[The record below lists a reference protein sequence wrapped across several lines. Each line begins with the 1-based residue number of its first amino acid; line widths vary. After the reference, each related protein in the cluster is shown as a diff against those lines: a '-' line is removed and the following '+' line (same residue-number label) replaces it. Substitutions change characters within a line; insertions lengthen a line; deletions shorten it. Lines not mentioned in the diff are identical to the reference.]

1 MRNKT
6 MDYYLS
12 KLKDMGAECNV
23 LYVEDEKGIRDE
35 MSIFLNK
42 FFTHVECA
50 EDGAQGLEAYK
61 SGIFD
66 IVISDIAMPNM
77 NGIEMSKAIK
87 ELNRDQIVIIVTAFT
102 NDGYFKELVNI
113 GISSFILKPAQ
124 NEQIIHTLYD
134 AALRAKESKENSKY
148 RNNLENIVKERTD
161 ELVRLYTTDE
171 LTGLANYQKL
181 RNDLHNNQPASL
193 LLFNI
198 DNFEMINNAFG
209 VSMGDL
215 VLKETARLLRF
226 FAKDEETLYRV
237 HSDEYVL
244 LLKGADKN
252 MAYEKALEVRAFF
265 SQNKIS
271 LGESQI
277 EISFTIGIDEG
288 SGSDLLKNAKIAI
301 REIRALGKDRVQF
314 YNADSRF
321 LAQQKDMRYWIERS
335 REAIKN
341 DLFVPYFQPIF
352 DNTLGKIVKYECLA
366 RMKGDVDI
374 VSPISFIEPAKIS
387 GLLPGITRLMVDK
400 SFAYFANKEGKFSIN
415 IGNYD
420 IKEGYLIP
428 FLMQKLDKYGID
440 PSRVT
445 LEVLETIS
453 VQDAKESLVQLREL
467 KNIGFSLAIDD
478 FGTEN
483 SNFSRLLDMEV
494 EYIKIDGSF
503 IKHLDTDINSQ
514 KITASIVAFTR
525 SIGAKVIAEFVHNEA
540 VFEAVKSY
548 GIEYSQGYFIGQPN
562 STLEILK

>member
-1 MRNKT
+1 

-12 KLKDMGAECNV
+12 KLKDMGTECSV

-35 MSIFLNK
+35 MYIFLSK

-50 EDGAQGLEAYK
+50 DDGIKGLELYK
-61 SGIFD
+61 TGAFD
-66 IVISDIAMPNM
+66 IVISDISMPNM
-77 NGIEMSKAIK
+77 NGIDMSKAIK
-87 ELNRDQIVIIVTAFT
+87 GLNRDQIIIIVTAFT
-102 NDGYFKELVNI
+102 NDGYFKELVSI

-134 AALRAKESKENSKY
+134 AALRVKESKENRKY
-148 RNNLENIVKERTD
+148 RNNLENIVQERTD

-181 RNDLHNNQPASL
+181 RNDLHNNQSFSL

-209 VSMGDL
+209 VSMGDF
-215 VLKETARLLRF
+215 VLKETARLLRLF
-226 FAKDEETLYRV
+226 VEDEEMLYRT

-244 LLKGADKN
+244 LLKGAQKN
-252 MAYEKALEVRAFF
+252 KAYEKALEVKAFF

-271 LGESQI
+271 LGESSV

-288 SGSDLLKNAKIAI
+288 NGSDLLKNAKIAI

-314 YNADSRF
+314 YNINSRF

-341 DLFVPYFQPIF
+341 DLFVPYFQPIY
-352 DNTLGKIVKYECLA
+352 DNASGKIVKYECLA
-366 RMKGDVDI
+366 RMKGDENI
-374 VSPISFIEPAKIS
+374 ISPIMFIEPAKIS
-387 GLLPGITRLMVDK
+387 GLLPGITRIMVDK
-400 SFAYFANKEGKFSIN
+400 SFAHFADKEGKFSIN

-420 IKEGYLIP
+420 IKEGYLIK
-428 FLMQKLDKYGID
+428 FLKQKLNKYGID

-467 KNIGFSLAIDD
+467 KNVGFSLAIDD

-514 KITASIVAFTR
+514 KITASIVAFAR
-525 SIGAKVIAEFVHNEA
+525 SIKAKVIAEFVHNEA